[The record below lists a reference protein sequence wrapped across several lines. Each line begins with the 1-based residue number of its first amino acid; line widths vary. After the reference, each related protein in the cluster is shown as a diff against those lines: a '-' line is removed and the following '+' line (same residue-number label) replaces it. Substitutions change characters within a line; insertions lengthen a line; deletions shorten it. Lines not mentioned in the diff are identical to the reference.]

1 MNATRPP
8 RRPALI
14 MPSMI
19 ERSGAL
25 CTVYTLY
32 RERTTHQHQ
41 RIVPEGGETVCLACL
56 RYLLRR
62 RERRP
67 RRPRHSAAQLS
78 SVKERA
84 QVMQRSGS
92 RETVSGKPLPVHH
105 RPSFPF
111 FSVARFIPISPQFVS
126 SSLLSQIFPQCPNF
140 FKFKSVRAC
149 VCAVNSTMCFYDG

>member
-1 MNATRPP
+1 
-8 RRPALI
+8 

-25 CTVYTLY
+25 RTVYTFS
-32 RERTTHQHQ
+32 REGTTHQHQ
-41 RIVPEGGETVCLACL
+41 RIVPEGGEPVCLACL

-67 RRPRHSAAQLS
+67 RRPRRSAAQLS
-78 SVKERA
+78 PVKERA

-111 FSVARFIPISPQFVS
+111 VQLRDSFQSPRSLF

-149 VCAVNSTMCFYDG
+149 VCVCAVNSTMCFYDG